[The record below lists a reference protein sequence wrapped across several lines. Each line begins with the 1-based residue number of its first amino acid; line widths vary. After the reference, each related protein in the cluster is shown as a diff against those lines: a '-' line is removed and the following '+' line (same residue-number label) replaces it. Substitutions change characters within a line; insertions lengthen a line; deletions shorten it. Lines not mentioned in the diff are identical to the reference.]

1 MAWNDDGKKGGDP
14 WDGQSPPNLD
24 EALRKLQQRFKRI
37 FGGSGGGSS
46 GGGGRLFRISPVSLV
61 GILVVVVLVYAAFGV
76 YQVDQ
81 QERGVVFRFGKAQS
95 ELKEPGLRWNWP
107 FIDVVEKVNVTR
119 VNSSEHSG
127 TMLTEDENIVEINL
141 VVQYVISDPVKNL
154 IEIREPEKSLK
165 HATESALRHVVGSS
179 TMDSVIT
186 EGREILGEEVEQ
198 RLQTYLNRY
207 QTGFLI
213 SKVNLDSVG
222 PPAEVQ
228 AAFDDVQKAKEDEVK
243 FINEATAYAE
253 QIVPKARGEA
263 QQAIESANAY
273 RDQTIARSE
282 GEADRFTKLLKE
294 YQLAK
299 DVTRDRLYIGAIES
313 VLSKSGKVL
322 VDIEGGNNIL
332 YLPLDQLRGQ
342 SSSTRDSNSSV
353 PATQSSVDR
362 ATDAILRRLQ
372 ENIQAHRR

>member
-14 WDGQSPPNLD
+14 WDEQSPPDLD
-24 EALRKLQQRFKRI
+24 EAFRKLQRQFKSI
-37 FGGSGGGSS
+37 FGGSGGGS
-46 GGGGRLFRISPVSLV
+46 GGGRLFRINPVSLV

-81 QERGVVFRFGKAQS
+81 QERGVVFRFGKVQS
-95 ELKEPGLRWNWP
+95 ELKEAGLRWNWP
-107 FIDVVEKVNVTR
+107 LIDVVEKVNVTR

-243 FINEATAYAE
+243 FVNEATAYAE

-263 QQAIESANAY
+263 QKAIESANAY
-273 RDQTIARSE
+273 RDQTIARAK
-282 GEADRFTKLLKE
+282 GEAERFTKLLKE

-299 DVTRDRLYIGAIES
+299 DVTRDRLYISALES

-332 YLPLDQLRGQ
+332 YLPLDQLRGR
-342 SSSTRDSNSSV
+342 SSSTRDSNSSA
-353 PATQSSVDR
+353 PATQSAVDR
-362 ATDAILRRLQ
+362 ATDAILQRLQ
-372 ENIQAHRR
+372 ENTQARRR